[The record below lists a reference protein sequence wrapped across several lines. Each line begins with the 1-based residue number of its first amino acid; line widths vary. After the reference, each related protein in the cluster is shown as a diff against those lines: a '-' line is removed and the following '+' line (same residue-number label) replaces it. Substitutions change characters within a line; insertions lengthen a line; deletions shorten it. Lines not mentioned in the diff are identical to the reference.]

1 MAVPLTLIRSTELP
15 IDTDPVVGGF
25 DGVRGWVY
33 HLAVHPEHRRQGIG
47 RLLMQAVEQALEQ
60 LGSPKVNLQV
70 RTGNASVIAFYRSI
84 GYALEER
91 TSLGKRI

>member
-1 MAVPLTLIRSTELP
+1 MPLTLIRSTELP

-47 RLLMQAVEQALEQ
+47 RLLMRAVERGLEQ
-60 LGSPKVNLQV
+60 LRCPKVNLQV
-70 RTGNASVIAFYRSI
+70 RASNAPVIAFYQSI